1 MRPWISTLL
10 ESPVR
15 TVISPEPVWTS
26 RSTGPVTVSVRSKW
40 PSSLASAGLAAIV
53 AARDNISASSTG
65 KVRVRILMFHP
76 PEQIGPN
83 SERDTQTASEKFRT
97 AGARLGRLAV
107 ALLVFLA

>member
-26 RSTGPVTVSVRSKW
+26 RSTVPVTVSVRSKW
-40 PSSLASAGLAAIV
+40 PSSLADAGLAAIV
-53 AARDNISASSTG
+53 AARDNTSASSTG
-65 KVRVRILMFHP
+65 KVRVRILIFHP

-83 SERDTQTASEKFRT
+83 SDRDTQTLLRKFPS
-97 AGARLGRLAV
+97 AGGGCLDA
-107 ALLVFLA
+107 